1 MLHST
6 NSQKD
11 FKIEGII
18 DWTGSNE
25 DGLIICEEFYAI
37 ADLEEDGFIHPDGS
51 LRFEYSIKKRNLLKK
66 LAEAEATINEL

>member
-6 NSQKD
+6 NRQED
-11 FKIEGII
+11 FKRESSD
-18 DWTGSNE
+18 DWTGLNE
-25 DGLIICEEFYAI
+25 TSLIWYKFYTI
-37 ADLEEDGFIHPDGS
+37 AYLEEDGFIHPDGS